1 MSTRLMTLV
10 LGTAAGAFLAAGLT
24 SLATSP
30 VANATCV
37 TDILGM
43 QICGFDDFVTTL
55 GQYSDVAAA
64 DPADDWNAMVLQG
77 PGFTDVLTS
86 GNDPSDGLATL
97 PGLSDISSSV
107 LEGMSG
113 MTVNTFIDPSDPA
126 LDSAF
131 SFTLPFTDPLVGVW
145 DFFLPL
151 GF

>member
-1 MSTRLMTLV
+1 MSARLMTLV

-30 VANATCV
+30 VANATCEV
-37 TDILGM
+37 DVFLMDI
-43 QICGFDDFVTTL
+43 CNFDDQITTL
-55 GQYSDVAAA
+55 GKYTDVAAA
-64 DPADDWNAMVLQG
+64 DPTDHWNAMVLQG

-86 GNDPSDGLATL
+86 GNDPTDGLATV

-107 LEGMSG
+107 LEGTAG
-113 MTVNTFIDPSDPA
+113 VTVNTFIDSTDPA
-126 LDSAF
+126 LDST
-131 SFTLPFTDPLVGVW
+131 FTIPFMDPLVGVW

>member
-1 MSTRLMTLV
+1 VSHKILV
-10 LGTAAGAFLAAGLT
+10 SLGTAAGAFLAAGLST
-24 SLATSP
+24 LATSP

-43 QICGFDDFVTTL
+43 QICGFDDTITTL
-55 GQYSDVAAA
+55 GHFDSVAAA

-86 GNDPSDGLATL
+86 GSDPSDGLSGVS
-97 PGLSDISSSV
+97 GLSDIPASV
-107 LEGMSG
+107 LEGTAG
-113 MTVNTFIDPSDPA
+113 VTVNTFIDSADPA
-126 LDSAF
+126 LDST
-131 SFTLPFTDPLVGVW
+131 FTIPFMDPIVDVW

>member
-1 MSTRLMTLV
+1 MSARLTTLV

-30 VANATCV
+30 VANATCEV
-37 TDILGM
+37 DVFLMDI
-43 QICGFDDFVTTL
+43 CSFDDHITAL

-64 DPADDWNAMVLQG
+64 DPLYDWNAMVLQG

-86 GNDPSDGLATL
+86 GNDPTDGLATV

-107 LEGMSG
+107 LEGTAG
-113 MTVNTFIDPSDPA
+113 VTVNTFIDTSDPA
-126 LDSAF
+126 LDS
-131 SFTLPFTDPLVGVW
+131 SFTIPFMDPLVSVW

>member
-1 MSTRLMTLV
+1 MSHKILV
-10 LGTAAGAFLAAGLT
+10 GLGTAAGAFLAAGLS
-24 SLATSP
+24 SLATTP

-43 QICGFDDFVTTL
+43 QICGFDDTVTTL

-86 GNDPSDGLATL
+86 GSDPSDGLAGVS
-97 PGLSDISSSV
+97 GLSDIPASV
-107 LEGMSG
+107 LEGTAG
-113 MTVNTFIDPSDPA
+113 VTVNTFIDSTDPA
-126 LDSAF
+126 LDST
-131 SFTLPFTDPLVGVW
+131 FTIPFMDPIVGVW

>member
-1 MSTRLMTLV
+1 MSARLMTLV
-10 LGTAAGAFLAAGLT
+10 LGTAAGALLAAGLT

-30 VANATCV
+30 VANATCEV
-37 TDILGM
+37 DVFLM
-43 QICGFDDFVTTL
+43 DICGFDDHITAL

-64 DPADDWNAMVLQG
+64 DPTYDWNAMVLQG

-86 GNDPSDGLATL
+86 GNDPTDGLATV

-107 LEGMSG
+107 LEGTAG
-113 MTVNTFIDPSDPA
+113 VTVNTFIDPSDPA
-126 LDSAF
+126 LDPLL
-131 SFTLPFTDPLVGVW
+131 SFTIPFMDPLVSVW

>member
-1 MSTRLMTLV
+1 MNGRGITLV

-37 TDILGM
+37 EDVFFQ
-43 QICGFDDFVTTL
+43 QICGFDDTVTTL

-64 DPADDWNAMVLQG
+64 DPTYNWDAMVLQG

-86 GNDPSDGLATL
+86 GYDPSDGLAGVS
-97 PGLSDISSSV
+97 GLSDIPASV
-107 LEGMSG
+107 LEGTTG
-113 MTVNTFIDPSDPA
+113 VTVNTFIDSTDPA
-126 LDSAF
+126 LDST
-131 SFTLPFTDPLVGVW
+131 FTIPFTDPIVGVW

>member
-1 MSTRLMTLV
+1 MSARGITLV
-10 LGTAAGAFLAAGLT
+10 IGTAAGAFLAAGLT
-24 SLATSP
+24 SLATTP

-43 QICGFDDFVTTL
+43 QICGFDDSVTTL

-77 PGFTDVLTS
+77 PGFADVLTS
-86 GNDPSDGLATL
+86 GSDPSDGLAGVS
-97 PGLSDISSSV
+97 GLSDIPASV
-107 LEGMSG
+107 LEGTAG
-113 MTVNTFIDPSDPA
+113 VTVNTFIDSADPA
-126 LDSAF
+126 LDST
-131 SFTLPFTDPLVGVW
+131 FTIPFMDPIVGVW

>member
-1 MSTRLMTLV
+1 MSARLMTLV
-10 LGTAAGAFLAAGLT
+10 LGTAAGALLAAGLT

-30 VANATCV
+30 VANATCEV
-37 TDILGM
+37 DVFLM
-43 QICGFDDFVTTL
+43 DICGFDDHITAL

-64 DPADDWNAMVLQG
+64 DPMYDWNAMVLQG

-86 GNDPSDGLATL
+86 GTDPTDGLATV

-107 LEGMSG
+107 LEGTAG
-113 MTVNTFIDPSDPA
+113 VTVNTFIDASDPA
-126 LDSAF
+126 LDS
-131 SFTLPFTDPLVGVW
+131 SFTIPFMDPLVSVW